1 MTKDWRKRLES
12 YLPFGSQWHRASTA
26 PYNQELEVRIL
37 DNEEIVTLE
46 FPCLRTNEESW
57 INVDLGTVIAI
68 EPVQWRAWH
77 HLNAP
82 QPHHI
87 KIRPADR
94 PAIIRNQLIERQDN
108 DNDRN
113 FG

>member
-1 MTKDWRKRLES
+1 MTKDWLERLES
-12 YLPFGSQWHRASTA
+12 YLSIGSQWHPVSTA
-26 PYNQELEVRIL
+26 PYNQALEVRII

-57 INVDLGTVIAI
+57 INVDLGTLIVI

-77 HLNAP
+77 HSQAP

-87 KIRPADR
+87 KTRLADR
-94 PAIIRNQLIERQDN
+94 PALIRHQLIEQQDN
-108 DNDRN
+108 KEDSS
-113 FG
+113 